1 MSFLCSCQKPLEL
14 RIKISTPV
22 PPCCMLQAGLFLENG
37 LIRGSQGSWHP
48 VPDSGQQWVCRGRG
62 KGRVSRLWG
71 QLQPLAAAGSTLQPG
86 MERLFFFSFYKFLKR
101 VGSRDQALIT
111 HSIL

>member
-71 QLQPLAAAGSTLQPG
+71 SSSLWQLLAQLFSQGW
-86 MERLFFFSFYKFLKR
+86 RDFFFSFYKFLKR